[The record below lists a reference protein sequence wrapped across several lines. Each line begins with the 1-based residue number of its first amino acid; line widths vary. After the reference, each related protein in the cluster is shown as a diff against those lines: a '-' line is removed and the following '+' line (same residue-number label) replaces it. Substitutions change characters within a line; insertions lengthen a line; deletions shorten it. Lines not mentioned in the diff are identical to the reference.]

1 MLGID
6 ARASLQRLKPINLNS
21 GREGMLLQ
29 SILLLFIVHIFVVV
43 TVFISND

>member
-29 SILLLFIVHIFVVV
+29 SILLFIVHIFVVV
-43 TVFISND
+43 TIFISND